1 MGKKPYICAMT
12 FSITEENYLKAIY
25 MLKESNAGRD
35 VSTNDLSEHL
45 QNKAASVTDMLK
57 RLAEKKLINYQKYK
71 GVVLT
76 GKGEKLAIRII
87 RKHRLWE
94 TFLVEKLKFRW
105 DEVHD
110 IAEQLEHI
118 QSDELVNRL
127 EDFIGNPRF
136 DPHGDPIPDAKG
148 QFNHSKSK
156 PLNQYKQKGVFLLEG
171 VNEHSVS
178 FLQYLTSIGIKI
190 GDTIKVEAF
199 NEFDNSYKVIINK
212 KNEQFFSN
220 KVASHILVVLKK

>member
-1 MGKKPYICAMT
+1 MS

-25 MLKESNAGRD
+25 MLREGNERKD
-35 VSTNDLSEHL
+35 VGTNELSEQL

-76 GKGEKLAIRII
+76 AKGEKLAVKII

-94 TFLVEKLKFRW
+94 TFLVEKLKFGW
-105 DEVHD
+105 EEVHE

-127 EDFIGNPRF
+127 ENFIGNPKF
-136 DPHGDPIPDAKG
+136 DPHGDPIPDVNG
-148 QFNHSKSK
+148 QINSVKSK
-156 PLNQYKQKGVFLLEG
+156 PLNQFRSKGNYLLTG
-171 VNEHSVS
+171 VCEHSAS
-178 FLQYLTSIGIKI
+178 FLKHLTAIGLKI
-190 GDTIKVEAF
+190 GDNIKIDEF
-199 NEFDNSYKVIINK
+199 NEFDHSYKITINK
-212 KNEQFFSN
+212 KNTQFFSD
-220 KVASHILVVLKK
+220 KVAANILVLKK